1 MREIRGI
8 HVLAFTGAAFGV
20 IIAVNVLMAWKAIS
34 TFPGLE
40 VANSYVASQDFDRA
54 RAAQVALGWQVAP
67 SYQGGEIR
75 LAFTDA
81 AGRAVELASL
91 TVLLSRPTEA
101 RDDSTPVFTLSDGV
115 YGAVRALDPGKW
127 MLHVAATAPDGTPFN
142 QRLEL
147 FVKAGT

>member
-8 HVLAFTGAAFGV
+8 HVLAFTSAAFGL
-20 IIAVNVLMAWKAIS
+20 IIAVNGLMAWKAIS

-40 VANSYVASQDFDRA
+40 VANSYVASQEFDRA
-54 RAAQVALGWQVAP
+54 KAAQVALGWSLAP

-81 AGRAVELASL
+81 AGQPVTLGSL
-91 TVLLSRPTEA
+91 TVLLGRPTEA
-101 RDDSTPVFTLSDGV
+101 REDSNPVFSRRDGV
-115 YGAVRALDPGKW
+115 YVAPATLNPGKW
-127 MLHVAATAPDGTPFN
+127 MLHVAATARDGTAFN
-142 QRLEL
+142 QRLDL